1 MSTPETRTAEA
12 PMRYE
17 LREARNGRYIGF
29 AILDRPRQ
37 LNALTLAMCESMLAR
52 LRAWAS
58 DESVA
63 AVVLTGAGDKGFC
76 AGGDVAEVV
85 RHVRSGKPDR
95 FVYGD
100 AFFTVEYELDYL
112 LHTYPKPLV
121 SYSHGINMGG
131 GVGLS
136 VGASH
141 RVVAAGSRIAMP
153 EIHIGLF
160 PDVGGGWFLPRCP
173 GEVGTYL
180 GLTGARIGAGDCGYI
195 GFGTHFVPSARLEDL
210 VAALAEAD
218 LERGGARAVDGVIAR
233 FAGDCGPA
241 PLAAL
246 RSAIDRCFSF
256 NSVEE
261 ILVAL
266 EREEGD
272 WAAEA
277 REILA
282 ARSPT
287 SLKITLRQLREG
299 RHLPYEEVVTLEYR
313 LSQRCTAA
321 ADFYEGVRAVLIDK
335 DQRPRWEPAAIPG
348 VQDADVD
355 RYFQPL
361 GDGDL
366 VLGRTPKDHF
376 AGSVIGS

>member
-1 MSTPETRTAEA
+1 MRAEDEILFETA
-12 PMRYE
+12 
-17 LREARNGRYIGF
+17 GQIG
-29 AILDRPRQ
+29 IVTLNRPKA
-37 LNALTLAMCESMLAR
+37 LNALSLGMIRAMDRQLA
-52 LRAWAS
+52 AWAA
-58 DESVA
+58 DPRVA
-63 AVVLTGAGDKGFC
+63 AVVVRGAGGKAFC
-76 AGGDVAEVV
+76 AGGDVRAVWQAGREAG
-85 RHVRSGKPDR
+85 HEGQ
-95 FVYGD
+95 D
-100 AFFTVEYELDYL
+100 AAARLRADFFREEYILN
-112 LHTYPKPLV
+112 HRIHFYPKPYVALV
-121 SYSHGINMGG
+121 DGIAMGG

-136 VGASH
+136 VHGSH
-141 RVVAAGSRIAMP
+141 RVVTERTLFAMP
-153 EIHIGLF
+153 ETGIGLF

-180 GLTGARIGAGDCGYI
+180 GLTGARIGADDCRYI
-195 GFGTHFVPSARLEDL
+195 GFGTHFVPSAHLDDL
-210 VAALAEAD
+210 VAALTEAD
-218 LERGGARAVDGVIAR
+218 LERGGARAVDGVIGR

-246 RSAIDRCFSF
+246 RGAIDRCFSF

-261 ILVAL
+261 ILLAL
-266 EREEGD
+266 EQEEGD
-272 WAAEA
+272 WATET
-277 REILA
+277 REVLA

-299 RHLPYEEVVTLEYR
+299 RRLPYEEVVTLEYR

-366 VLGRTPKDHF
+366 VLGRTPNDHF

>member
-1 MSTPETRTAEA
+1 MRAEDEILFETA
-12 PMRYE
+12 
-17 LREARNGRYIGF
+17 GQIG
-29 AILDRPRQ
+29 IVTLNRPRA
-37 LNALTLAMCESMLAR
+37 LNALSLGMIRAMDRQLA
-52 LRAWAS
+52 AWAA
-58 DESVA
+58 DPRVG
-63 AVVLTGAGDKGFC
+63 AVVVRGAGGKAFC
-76 AGGDVAEVV
+76 AGGDVRAVWQAGMEA
-85 RHVRSGKPDR
+85 RQEGH
-95 FVYGD
+95 D
-100 AFFTVEYELDYL
+100 AAARLRADFFREEYILN
-112 LHTYPKPLV
+112 HRIHFYPKPYVALV
-121 SYSHGINMGG
+121 DGIAMGG

-136 VGASH
+136 VHGSH
-141 RVVAAGSRIAMP
+141 RVVTERTLFAMP
-153 EIHIGLF
+153 ETGIGLF